1 MGSPSSRLGT
11 EDQSPARVDESQRCH
26 IFPLSWPSGLRR
38 GAAFHVSSSLF
49 LYPGETVLK
58 RYTRAVFNLLG
69 AYQREP
75 GGDDERPRPAGSIG
89 ESESEKGMEGEAG
102 PLLCSSP
109 SPTLPITLRESAGGA
124 LDAARDPVPG
134 THSASAHNH
143 RRWKALGA
151 A

>member
-1 MGSPSSRLGT
+1 MLIFMNQQIWTCWMEGQGSWG
-11 EDQSPARVDESQRCH
+11 
-26 IFPLSWPSGLRR
+26 W
-38 GAAFHVSSSLF
+38 
-49 LYPGETVLK
+49 
-58 RYTRAVFNLLG
+58 AVHWI
-69 AYQREP
+69 R
-75 GGDDERPRPAGSIG
+75 

-124 LDAARDPVPG
+124 LDAVCDPVPG